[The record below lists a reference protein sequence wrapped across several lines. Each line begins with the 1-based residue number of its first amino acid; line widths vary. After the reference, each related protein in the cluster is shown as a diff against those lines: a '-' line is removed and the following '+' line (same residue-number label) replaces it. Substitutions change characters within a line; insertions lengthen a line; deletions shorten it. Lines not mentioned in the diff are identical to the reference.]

1 MQDRGITPSV
11 IENVIKNGKSTPS
24 RNGTTVHFDP
34 KNKVSVVTN
43 SSGRVVTVKYGDK

>member
-34 KNKVSVVTN
+34 ENKVSVVTN
-43 SSGRVVTVKYGDK
+43 SSGKVVTVKYGDK